1 MKVRVAAAY
10 LRGRQIWDG
19 SSVLNKPGD
28 GAFVKRQ
35 MA

>member
-1 MKVRVAAAY
+1 MKARVAASY

-19 SSVLNKPGD
+19 ASVLNKPGD

-35 MA
+35 TT